1 MKKISVQ
8 NLKGGTGKST
18 TVVNLGAALAL
29 KGKKVLLIDTDSQAH
44 VGSHLGVKHN
54 VTLFDLMTIDLSIE
68 EAIINARENLD
79 CIVSDKKVAVLETM
93 LVQMP
98 RREEILRLRA
108 RRLKNLKYDY
118 VLVDCS
124 PSISLMHQNALLFS
138 DYLLIPVSMDV
149 LSLAGASSIMDSSK
163 MLLQMYEMPLKVLG
177 VLPTIYD
184 ARLNMSREVMSI
196 LETNYRR
203 ITDILTPIRTDVKL
217 KEAAA
222 ARKTIFEY
230 DPKSRGAEDYMKLAE
245 ELLELEANLDRQ
257 KQKPAEA
264 TVAT

>member
-1 MKKISVQ
+1 VKKVSVQ

-18 TVVNLGAALAL
+18 TVVNLGAALAI

-44 VGSHLGVKHN
+44 IGMHLGVKHS
-54 VTLFDLMTIDLSIE
+54 VTLYDLMTIDLSIE

-79 CIVSDKKVAVLETM
+79 CIISDKKVAVLETL

-118 VLVDCS
+118 VFVDCS
-124 PSISLMHQNALLFS
+124 PSISLMHQNALLFA

-163 MLLQMYEMPLKVLG
+163 MLLQMYEMPLQIMG
-177 VLPTIYD
+177 VLPTIFD
-184 ARLNMSREVMSI
+184 GRLNMSKEIIFI
-196 LETNYRR
+196 LENNYKRLTN
-203 ITDILTPIRTDVKL
+203 ILTPIRTDVKL

-222 ARKTIFEY
+222 AHKTIFEY
-230 DPKSRGAEDYMKLAE
+230 DPKSRGAEDYMRLAE
-245 ELLELEANLDRQ
+245 EVLELEVSFDKQ

-264 TVAT
+264 SVTT